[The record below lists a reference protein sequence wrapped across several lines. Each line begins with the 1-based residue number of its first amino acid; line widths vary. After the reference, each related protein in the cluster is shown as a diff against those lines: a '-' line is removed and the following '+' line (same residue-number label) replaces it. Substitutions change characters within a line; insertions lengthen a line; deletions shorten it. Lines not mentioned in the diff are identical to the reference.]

1 MNLEERSLKYVEYH
15 MFETFHPTFE
25 EQIQIKGMW
34 LEEGDDLRFESVVQ
48 DEEGNVT
55 SILFPIFDPDSDEYD
70 NYDYTK
76 QNNE

>member
-1 MNLEERSLKYVEYH
+1 

-25 EQIQIKGMW
+25 EKIQIKGMW
-34 LEEGDDLRFESVVQ
+34 HEEGDDLRFESIVQ
-48 DEEGNVT
+48 DQEGNVT
-55 SILFPIFDPDSDEYD
+55 SILFPVFDPDSDEYD